1 MPQAISAV
9 AYVPDRRRLRSAATQ
24 LLALLVVALAGCV
37 SIDLRDVSR
46 TASVAY
52 ATPAASRLGK
62 AIYAEAAKHPGQSAF
77 RVVESGRASL
87 SARLALID
95 VAEHSVDLQ
104 YFLMA
109 GDSADVVA
117 AHLLGAADRGVRV
130 RLLLDDRGQLG
141 REGALVALSSHRNI
155 EVRTFNPVLMRGP
168 ASALAV
174 FEYAVRGLQLDRRMH
189 NKLFIADNAFAMT
202 GGRNIEGAYFE
213 VSRELVIV
221 SPYVIPDDPAMAAI
235 GAACSRGARVVVL
248 TNSLATN
255 DMLLA
260 HAGYASKRGALL
272 DTCVELH
279 ELKAQALPF
288 RGGGGSLK
296 ASSGS
301 RTSLHVKALVL
312 DRRYV
317 FLTSLNLDPR
327 SLHLNTEIGLWIDS
341 PPIADAILRRVDEA
355 IAPSNSYR
363 VVRDERGSIAWVTQR
378 DGVER
383 RHDDEPDT
391 TAAQRLRAKLAQL
404 LPIEREL

>member
-1 MPQAISAV
+1 
-9 AYVPDRRRLRSAATQ
+9 VP
-24 LLALLVVALAGCV
+24 VEALATSRPGA
-37 SIDLRDVSR
+37 DDVAR
-46 TASVAY
+46 AKRAIASAGDDGSV
-52 ATPAASRLGK
+52 PV
-62 AIYAEAAKHPGQSAF
+62 AEAA
-77 RVVESGRASL
+77 
-87 SARLALID
+87 RLAR
-95 VAEHSVDLQ
+95 AFVDGRFDATWARGRVLV
-104 YFLMA
+104 
-109 GDSADVVA
+109 DSPHKVDPLRDDGARQIAD
-117 AHLLGAADRGVRV
+117 
-130 RLLLDDRGQLG
+130 
-141 REGALVALSSHRNI
+141 ELV
-155 EVRTFNPVLMRGP
+155 P
-168 ASALAV
+168 ALAS
-174 FEYAVRGLQLDRRMH
+174 
-189 NKLFIADNAFAMT
+189 
-202 GGRNIEGAYFE
+202 